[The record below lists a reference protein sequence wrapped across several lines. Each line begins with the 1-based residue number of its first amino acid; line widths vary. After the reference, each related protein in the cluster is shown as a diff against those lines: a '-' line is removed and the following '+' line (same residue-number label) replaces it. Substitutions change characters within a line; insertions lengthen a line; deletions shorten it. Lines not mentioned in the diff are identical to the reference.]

1 MPIKYRYTA
10 VDNSGNTIIDTISAD
25 STEHL
30 LAQIHSKKLFCL
42 EYEELGSNVQ
52 SAGKL
57 NIKSLV
63 IFCRQLGT
71 MLTSGIPISQALHMI
86 QDKVDNNRAKKVL
99 SKLYED
105 VQKGNSLS
113 IAMQLQPGM
122 FPNLLV
128 NMIIAGEAGGS
139 LDASMNRMADHFDKE
154 HKLHNKIRTAM
165 IYPIILSVISVSV
178 VLMLVTFVLPTITS
192 MFEPDKM
199 PWSTKIL
206 LGFSNFL
213 TTRWYIVLIGL
224 LVIIL
229 GGKLLLDTPAIRYEF
244 DRAKLTLPI
253 IGKLNRTIYSARC
266 ARSFASLYM
275 SGVQALDMIEITS
288 KVLGN
293 SYLNQRFEEV
303 ITAVS
308 RGEFISTA
316 IAETKSF
323 DPMLSSMLYIGE
335 ESGSLGDILLKT
347 ADYFD
352 GEAETALAS
361 MIGLMEPAM
370 LIVLGIIIAFII
382 ISIMQPIFQMYDS
395 VGTAG

>member
-1 MPIKYRYTA
+1 MKFRYTA
-10 VDNSGNTIIDTISAD
+10 VDNSGNTVIETINAD
-25 STEHL
+25 SAEHL
-30 LAQIHSKKLFCL
+30 LSQIHSKKLFCL
-42 EYEELGSNVQ
+42 EYEEVGGN
-52 SAGKL
+52 SAVASKL

-86 QDKVDNNRAKKVL
+86 QEKVDNLRAKKVF
-99 SKLYED
+99 SQLYED

-122 FPNLLV
+122 FPSLLV
-128 NMIIAGEAGGS
+128 NMILAGEAGGT
-139 LDASMNRMADHFDKE
+139 LDSSMNRMADHFDKE
-154 HKLHNKIRTAM
+154 NKLQNKIRTAM
-165 IYPIILSVISVSV
+165 IYPVILSVISVAV

-192 MFEPDKM
+192 MFDTTEL
-199 PWSTKIL
+199 PWTTQIIM
-206 LGFSNFL
+206 GFSDFL
-213 TTRWYIVLIGL
+213 IERWYIVLIVL
-224 LVIIL
+224 I
-229 GGKLLLDTPAIRYEF
+229 GGIVGGRLLLNLPAVRYEV
-244 DRAKLTLPI
+244 DRMKLELPI

-266 ARSFASLYM
+266 ARTFASLYM
-275 SGVQALDMIEITS
+275 SGIQALDMIEITS

-293 SYLNQRFEEV
+293 SYLSHRFDEV

-316 IAETKSF
+316 IADTQSF

-361 MIGLMEPAM
+361 LIGLLEPAM
-370 LIVLGIIIAFII
+370 LVILGIIIAFIV

-395 VGTAG
+395 VGTA